1 MKRKKSCIRG
11 NVRNQLEP
19 PRRIPFHSLS
29 HKGDFSFCLSFS
41 FELFCNRFY
50 LCLIRSGSFCKMPL
64 KMNYWWITFFL
75 LLWILVPQKN
85 CIFLTAL
92 SFTSIFLNTFSM
104 HLGARKVALRF
115 WWPQNTGKL
124 KKKKNVFFRRR
135 HSSKLILSISPSPW
149 LACILHRRVFEKENN
164 YLGSEGF
171 AVAVAGTTGSQPV
184 WTFSQIYSIKLL
196 YHNEPP
202 GSWTNQWTNCPTSCL
217 RLSWISLSLLQDP

>member
-1 MKRKKSCIRG
+1 MSYNEQGDLHTSCWLTKQWSIIKEILDHTIWSILPMKRKKSCIRG

-64 KMNYWWITFFL
+64 KMNYWWIIFFL

-124 KKKKNVFFRRR
+124 KKKKM
-135 HSSKLILSISPSPW
+135 S
-149 LACILHRRVFEKENN
+149 
-164 YLGSEGF
+164 
-171 AVAVAGTTGSQPV
+171 
-184 WTFSQIYSIKLL
+184 FSGEDIAQSL
-196 YHNEPP
+196 Y
-202 GSWTNQWTNCPTSCL
+202 
-217 RLSWISLSLLQDP
+217 